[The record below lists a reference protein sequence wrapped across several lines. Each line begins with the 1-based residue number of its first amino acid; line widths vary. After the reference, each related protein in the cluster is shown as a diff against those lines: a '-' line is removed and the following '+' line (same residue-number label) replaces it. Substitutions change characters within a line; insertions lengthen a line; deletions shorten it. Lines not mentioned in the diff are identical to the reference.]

1 MKFNQ
6 MTEEEKRKLIISM
19 YFLRKGSFQLNRLHD
34 EFNHRDNDD
43 EIKVAMNKE
52 SNLFQAIARFD
63 DMYLYSENENE
74 NEEIQK
80 LEDEIYEWIEDYGF
94 TEDIKKYFDKNSIM
108 FS

>member
-1 MKFNQ
+1 

-19 YFLRKGSFQLNRLHD
+19 YFLRKGSFQLDRLLE
-34 EFNHRDNDD
+34 EFNRRDNDD
-43 EIKVAMNKE
+43 EIKEAMNKE

>member
-19 YFLRKGSFQLNRLHD
+19 YFLRKGSFQLNRLHE

-43 EIKVAMNKE
+43 EIKEAMNKE

>member
-19 YFLRKGSFQLNRLHD
+19 YFLRKGSYQLNRLHD
-34 EFNHRDNDD
+34 EFSRRDIDD
-43 EIKVAMNKE
+43 EIKETMNKE

>member
-19 YFLRKGSFQLNRLHD
+19 YFLRKGSFQLSRLHD
-34 EFNHRDNDD
+34 EFDRRDNDD
-43 EIKVAMNKE
+43 EIKEAMNKE

-63 DMYLYSENENE
+63 DMYLYSENEKE